1 MTRSIKNPK
10 RPKTDKSGN
19 AVRHIPHGVYNT
31 VPLDA
36 LLKYLYK
43 YNFHIFCTSF
53 TIYLDKE
60 KLDTFRPSKNGGS
73 IILDAVN
80 LMVEYSLDEDS
91 KGNPLLAGIPIRE
104 SGFICKYDVDDGEN
118 PYFKT
123 TVYLESKDLAK
134 VINTKAVE
142 VVSVGK

>member
-53 TIYLDKE
+53 TVYLDKE
-60 KLDTFRPSKNGGS
+60 KIETFRPSKNGGS
-73 IILDAVN
+73 IILEAVN
-80 LMVEYSLDEDS
+80 SMVEYSLVEDA
-91 KGNPLLAGIPIRE
+91 KGNTVLTGIPIRE
-104 SGFICKYDVDDGEN
+104 SGFICKYDVEDIEN

-123 TVYLESKDLAK
+123 TVYLETRDATKA
-134 VINTKAVE
+134 VNTKAVE
-142 VVSVGK
+142 VVSVGR